1 MGDGGA
7 KKRSLPVLVGNL
19 GTSRAN
25 FEGLRAISEWGLGS
39 TGCEGLKM
47 ATSGFGGKSEDFPS
61 EF

>member
-1 MGDGGA
+1 M
-7 KKRSLPVLVGNL
+7 
-19 GTSRAN
+19 
-25 FEGLRAISEWGLGS
+25 ISEWGLGS